1 MIEPKLGPLGPLVAI
16 GWDDSDSAIGLLWDK
31 VEGPEFK
38 WQLLTNNRILNFA
51 PSPLGLVE
59 VYKSVGQWYMTQHLH
74 HHRENTQASESI
86 LGQLVQPDFK
96 SP

>member
-31 VEGPEFK
+31 VEGLEFK
-38 WQLLTNNRILNFA
+38 WQLLTKNRIPNFT
-51 PSPLGLVE
+51 PSSLGLIE
-59 VYKSVGQWYMTQHLH
+59 VYKSVGQRYMTQHLRRH
-74 HHRENTQASESI
+74 CENTQASESI